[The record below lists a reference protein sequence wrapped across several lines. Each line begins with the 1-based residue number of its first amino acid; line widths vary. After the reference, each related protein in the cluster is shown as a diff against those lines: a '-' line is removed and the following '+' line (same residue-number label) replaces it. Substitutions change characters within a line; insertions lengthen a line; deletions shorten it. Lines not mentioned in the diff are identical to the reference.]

1 MITLLSSVL
10 VPGSLL
16 SGFDVQ
22 FQDLVLSWFTVM
34 IAVAIVCFAVSEIT
48 RNYSQVDKLWS
59 LLPVAYSLITVAAF
73 PSVRLCIMA
82 ALVTM
87 WGFRLS
93 YNFYRKGGYN
103 IIPWKGEE
111 DYRWKVLRENPA
123 LKGRFRFGLFNLFFI
138 SFYQNALI
146 FLFSTPLLVAAAN
159 NVNALNII
167 DLIAALLMLLFIVTE
182 TLADNQLFRF
192 QTEKKGL
199 QEGTPVY
206 RKSLANGFM
215 SEGFW
220 EHVRHPNFASEQ
232 AIWVSFYLFSVAASG
247 KWLNFSIAGPLLLIL
262 LFIGSSAM
270 TESISSGKYPG
281 YKIYQ
286 KAVPKFIPRLFRRS
300 DQK

>member
-10 VPGSLL
+10 FPGSLL

-34 IAVAIVCFAVSEIT
+34 IAVAIVCFVVSELT

-59 LLPVAYSLITVAAF
+59 LMPVAYSLITVAAF
-73 PSVRLCIMA
+73 PSVRLYIMA

-123 LKGRFRFGLFNLFFI
+123 LKGKFRFGLFNLFFI

-159 NVNALNII
+159 NSSPVNII

-232 AIWVSFYLFSVAASG
+232 AIWISFYFFGVAASG
-247 KWLNFSIAGPLLLIL
+247 KWFNLTIAGPILLIL

-270 TESISSGKYPG
+270 TESISSGKYPE
-281 YKIYQ
+281 YKNYQ
-286 KAVPKFIPRLFRRS
+286 KAVPKFFPWVGRR
-300 DQK
+300 